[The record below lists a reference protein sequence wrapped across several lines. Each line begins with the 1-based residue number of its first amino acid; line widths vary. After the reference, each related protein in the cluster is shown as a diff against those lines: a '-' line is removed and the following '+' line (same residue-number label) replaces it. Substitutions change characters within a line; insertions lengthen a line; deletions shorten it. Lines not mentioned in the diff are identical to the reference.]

1 MTSEIAVPDD
11 DAVPAPSS
19 FDSSL
24 AAEQVAVST
33 MMRSI
38 ARSIVICIPLG
49 IAFFIGLLALAVGDD
64 LEWWTII
71 GLGSLLGVLGAVLF
85 GMLGGVTVAAHAL
98 EDVDRGAAV
107 DHDAH

>member
-11 DAVPAPSS
+11 AAVPALSS

-24 AAEQVAVST
+24 AAEQVAVDT

-38 ARSIVICIPLG
+38 ARSVVICIPLG
-49 IAFFIGLLALAVGDD
+49 IAFFIGLIALAVGDD
-64 LEWWTII
+64 LGWWAII
-71 GLGSLLGVLGAVLF
+71 GLGVLLGVLAAVLF
-85 GMLGGVTVAAHAL
+85 GMLGGVVVAAHAL
-98 EDVDRGAAV
+98 EDVDRGAGA